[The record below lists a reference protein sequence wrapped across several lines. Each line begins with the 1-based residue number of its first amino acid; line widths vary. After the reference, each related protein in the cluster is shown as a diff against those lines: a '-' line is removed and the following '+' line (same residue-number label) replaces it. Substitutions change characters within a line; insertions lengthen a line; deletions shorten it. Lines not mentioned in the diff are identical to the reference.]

1 MLKNLE
7 KHPKNERGIIEQIH
21 ASSAESNLLFSF
33 GFIRIL
39 ALLIVAFS
47 AYAGV
52 ILGTIHFVNNLIE
65 TIVQVNL
72 KQFEKNNLSVENGMG
87 LDNATAFVHQLSS
100 EFLHYIG
107 ILFVLSLITLFVFHL
122 INQIKFSKKA

>member
-1 MLKNLE
+1 MLKSHEKIQQDNRSFNKINAASTENNL
-7 KHPKNERGIIEQIH
+7 
-21 ASSAESNLLFSF
+21 FFTF
-33 GFIRIL
+33 GFFRIL
-39 ALLIVAFS
+39 ALLTVAFT

-72 KQFEKNNLSVENGMG
+72 EQLKKNHFSVENVMG
-87 LDNATAFVHQLSS
+87 LDYAKSFVHQVSS
-100 EFLHYIG
+100 EFLSYIS

-122 INQIKFSKKA
+122 ISQIRYGKKA